1 MKKNIMLGVVMM
13 ILLAGCKKN
22 DEAIS
27 LQGKWVVENSIT
39 KYYQNGNLVNTVN
52 ETFPGLKWEFNSDG
66 NLIRRAGL
74 SADSTPYTITS
85 DSKVNIG
92 GEIFEI
98 RDLTRSAV
106 TLVNK
111 AGNTPGTYTE
121 VSLNLKR

>member
-1 MKKNIMLGVVMM
+1 MLGVVIM
-13 ILLAGCKKN
+13 ILLAGCKKQ

-39 KYYQNGNLVNTVN
+39 KYYQKGNLVNTVN
-52 ETFPGLKWEFNSDG
+52 ETFTGLKWEFNSDG

-74 SADSTPYTITS
+74 SADSTPYSITS